1 MSVLTLKT
9 PSSLL
14 EKDTLFS
21 KFVAGGGARH
31 RVARADIP
39 VPDGTRRFQERHN
52 GAPTH
57 GTVRDAK
64 FAAADAELRAAFQ
77 VIDTTEQE
85 AARAQLRAS
94 YEADGL
100 EATHEPHTP
109 DDDRTR

>member
-9 PSSLL
+9 PPSLL

-39 VPDGTRRFQERHN
+39 VPDGTRRFQERHS

-64 FAAADAELRAAFQ
+64 FAAADAELKAAFQ
-77 VIDTTEQE
+77 VINTTEQE

-94 YEADGL
+94 YEANGVDV
-100 EATHEPHTP
+100 THDLHTP
-109 DDDRTR
+109 DDERTR